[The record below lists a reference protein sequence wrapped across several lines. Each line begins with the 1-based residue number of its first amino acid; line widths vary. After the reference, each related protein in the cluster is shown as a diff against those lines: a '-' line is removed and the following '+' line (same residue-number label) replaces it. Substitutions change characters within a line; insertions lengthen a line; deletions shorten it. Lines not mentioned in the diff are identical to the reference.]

1 MCSHQDYR
9 RSREKVAAD
18 SKLFLPGR
26 SRGPLAR
33 PPGARRSSARGSSN
47 VHTVIKAG
55 TTSVRPRRIS
65 GVDAARGLALLG
77 MMSVHAL
84 PTISEPGQDASWAG
98 LLFTGRPSA
107 LFAMLAGVG
116 LSLLSGGAG
125 RPHSGAQLAG
135 DRKAVAGRALVVV
148 VIGLLLAS
156 LNSGVAIIL
165 VHYGLLFLL
174 ALPFLRLGAVP
185 LFALAGAWVA
195 AAPVAFWWLHNDL
208 RSSWEGFPDIW
219 RLWHS
224 PGVAD
229 LANPSVL
236 GMDLALTGYY
246 PLLLWPAYLF
256 TGMAIG
262 RLQLHRAPTALKL
275 AGIGLVLAAT
285 SYAVHLWMLWQ
296 SSLIPELAARYG
308 WSSAE
313 MRAELLVGTFQVPL
327 VTEDLW
333 FLLATPHEGSTMDLI
348 HTIGTSMLVLGLC
361 LLVAEK
367 LRWLLAPLIGAG
379 SMPLTLYVAH
389 IVVLHF
395 WRGAPVPDF
404 LTFLT
409 EYSPMEMLMILII
422 GALGAGLLRFIL
434 RRRGPLEAL
443 AHAAGNAVAGR

>member
-1 MCSHQDYR
+1 M
-9 RSREKVAAD
+9 
-18 SKLFLPGR
+18 GR
-26 SRGPLAR
+26 HRG
-33 PPGARRSSARGSSN
+33 GSN
-47 VHTVIKAG
+47 VRAVNKAG
-55 TTSVRPRRIS
+55 TTSLRTRRIS

-77 MMSVHAL
+77 MMTVHAL
-84 PTISEPGQDASWAG
+84 PTITESGQEASWAG

-125 RPHSGAQLAG
+125 RGHAGAQLAG
-135 DRKAVAGRALVVV
+135 DRKAIAMRAVIVVLIGLVV
-148 VIGLLLAS
+148 AS

-208 RSSWEGFPDIW
+208 RGSWEGFPDTW

-229 LANPSVL
+229 LFTPSLL

-262 RLQLHRAPTALKL
+262 RLQLQRAPTALRL
-275 AGIGLVLAAT
+275 AVVGLGLAAL

-296 SSLIPELAARYG
+296 SPLVPELAARYG
-308 WSSAE
+308 WSSPE
-313 MRAELLVGTFQVPL
+313 MRAELMVGTFQVPL

-333 FLLATPHEGSTMDLI
+333 FLLTTPHQGSTMDLI

-379 SMPLTLYVAH
+379 AMPLTLYVAH
-389 IVVLHF
+389 LVVLHF
-395 WRGAPVPDF
+395 WRGTPVPDF

-409 EYSPMEMLMILII
+409 EYSPMQMTLILIV
-422 GALGAGLLRFIL
+422 GALGAGLLRFVL

-443 AHAAGNAVAGR
+443 THAAGNAAAGR

>member
-1 MCSHQDYR
+1 M
-9 RSREKVAAD
+9 
-18 SKLFLPGR
+18 
-26 SRGPLAR
+26 
-33 PPGARRSSARGSSN
+33 
-47 VHTVIKAG
+47 IKAG
-55 TTSVRPRRIS
+55 PTSSRLRRIS

-77 MMSVHAL
+77 MMTVHVL
-84 PTISEPGQDASWAG
+84 PTISEPANDASWTG

-116 LSLLSGGAG
+116 LSLLTGGGG
-125 RPHSGAQLAG
+125 RAHSGAQLAG
-135 DRKAVAGRALVVV
+135 DRKAIAVRALIVV
-148 VIGLLLAS
+148 VIGLLVAA

-195 AAPVAFWWLHNDL
+195 AAPAAFWWLHNDL
-208 RSSWEGFPDIW
+208 RSSWEGFPDMW

-229 LANPSVL
+229 LANPAVL

-246 PLLLWPAYLF
+246 PLLIWPAYLF

-262 RLQLHRAPTALKL
+262 RLQLQRAPVALKL
-275 AGIGLVLAAT
+275 AGIGLGLAVV

-296 SSLIPELAARYG
+296 STLIPELAARYG

-313 MRAELLVGTFQVPL
+313 VRAELLVGTYQIPL
-327 VTEDLW
+327 VNEDLW
-333 FLLATPHEGSTMDLI
+333 FLLGTPHQGSTMDLI
-348 HTIGTSMLVLGLC
+348 HTIGTSMLVLGVC
-361 LLVAEK
+361 LLAAEK

-379 SMPLTLYVAH
+379 AMPLTLYVAH
-389 IVVLHF
+389 LVVLHF
-395 WRGAPVPDF
+395 WRGTQVPDF

-409 EYSPMEMLMILII
+409 EYSPAQMLMLMVI
-422 GALGAGLLRFIL
+422 GALGAGLLRFML

-443 AHAAGNAVAGR
+443 AHAAGNAAAGR

>member
-1 MCSHQDYR
+1 M
-9 RSREKVAAD
+9 
-18 SKLFLPGR
+18 
-26 SRGPLAR
+26 
-33 PPGARRSSARGSSN
+33 
-47 VHTVIKAG
+47 IKAG
-55 TTSVRPRRIS
+55 TTSAHSRRIS

-77 MMSVHAL
+77 MMTVHVL
-84 PTISEPGQDASWAG
+84 PTISDSGQDASWAG

-116 LSLLSGGAG
+116 LALLTGGAG
-125 RPHSGAQLAG
+125 RGHSGAQLAG
-135 DRKAVAGRALVVV
+135 YRKAIAVRALLVV
-148 VIGLLLAS
+148 VIGLLVAA

-185 LFALAGAWVA
+185 LFTLAGAWVA
-195 AAPVAFWWLHNDL
+195 AAPVAYWWLHNDL
-208 RSSWEGFPDIW
+208 RSSWEGFPDMW

-229 LANPSVL
+229 LANPTLL

-246 PLLLWPAYLF
+246 PLLLWPAYLL

-262 RLQLHRAPTALKL
+262 RLQLQRTSTALRL
-275 AGIGLVLAAT
+275 AGTGLGLAAA
-285 SYAVHLWMLWQ
+285 SYAVHLWMLFQ
-296 SSLIPELAARYG
+296 STLVPELAARYG
-308 WSSAE
+308 WSNAE
-313 MRAELLVGTFQVPL
+313 IRAELMVGTFQIPL

-333 FLLATPHEGSTMDLI
+333 FLLATPHQGSTMDLI

-361 LLVAEK
+361 LLVAER

-379 SMPLTLYVAH
+379 AMPLTLYVAH
-389 IVVLHF
+389 LVVIHF

-409 EYSPMEMLMILII
+409 EYSPMQMLTLMII

-443 AHAAGNAVAGR
+443 THAAGNAAAGR

>member
-1 MCSHQDYR
+1 MIQ
-9 RSREKVAAD
+9 
-18 SKLFLPGR
+18 
-26 SRGPLAR
+26 
-33 PPGARRSSARGSSN
+33 
-47 VHTVIKAG
+47 AG
-55 TTSVRPRRIS
+55 TTSAHSRRIS

-77 MMSVHAL
+77 MMTVHVL
-84 PTISEPGQDASWAG
+84 PTISDSGQDASWAG

-116 LSLLSGGAG
+116 LALLTGGAG
-125 RPHSGAQLAG
+125 RGHSGAQLVG
-135 DRKAVAGRALVVV
+135 DRKAIAVRALLVV
-148 VIGLLLAS
+148 VIGLLVAA

-185 LFALAGAWVA
+185 LFTLAGAWVA
-195 AAPVAFWWLHNDL
+195 AAPVAYWWLHNDL
-208 RSSWEGFPDIW
+208 RSSWEGFPDMW

-229 LANPSVL
+229 LANPALL

-262 RLQLHRAPTALKL
+262 RLQLQRTSTALRL
-275 AGIGLVLAAT
+275 AGTGLGLAAA
-285 SYAVHLWMLWQ
+285 SYAVHLWMLFQ
-296 SSLIPELAARYG
+296 STLVPELAARYG
-308 WSSAE
+308 WSNAE
-313 MRAELLVGTFQVPL
+313 IRAELMVGTFQISL

-333 FLLATPHEGSTMDLI
+333 FLLATPHQGSTMDLI

-361 LLVAEK
+361 LLVAER

-379 SMPLTLYVAH
+379 AMPLTLYVAH
-389 IVVLHF
+389 LVVIHF

-409 EYSPMEMLMILII
+409 EYSPMQMLTLMII

-443 AHAAGNAVAGR
+443 THAAGNAAAGR

>member
-1 MCSHQDYR
+1 M
-9 RSREKVAAD
+9 
-18 SKLFLPGR
+18 
-26 SRGPLAR
+26 
-33 PPGARRSSARGSSN
+33 
-47 VHTVIKAG
+47 IKAG
-55 TTSVRPRRIS
+55 TASAHSRRVS

-77 MMSVHAL
+77 MMTVHVL
-84 PTISEPGQDASWAG
+84 PTISDSGQDASWAG

-116 LSLLSGGAG
+116 LALLTGGAG
-125 RPHSGAQLAG
+125 RGHSGAQLAG
-135 DRKAVAGRALVVV
+135 DRKAIAVRALLVV
-148 VIGLLLAS
+148 VIGLLVAA

-185 LFALAGAWVA
+185 LFTLAGAWVA
-195 AAPVAFWWLHNDL
+195 AAPVAYWWLHNDL
-208 RSSWEGFPDIW
+208 RSSWEGFPDMW

-229 LANPSVL
+229 LANPALL

-262 RLQLHRAPTALKL
+262 RLQLQRTSTALRL
-275 AGIGLVLAAT
+275 AGTGLGLAAA
-285 SYAVHLWMLWQ
+285 SYAVHLWMLFQ
-296 SSLIPELAARYG
+296 STLVPELAARYG
-308 WSSAE
+308 WSNAE
-313 MRAELLVGTFQVPL
+313 IRAELMVGTFQIPL

-333 FLLATPHEGSTMDLI
+333 FLLATPHQGSTMDLI

-361 LLVAEK
+361 LLVAER

-379 SMPLTLYVAH
+379 AMPLTLYVAH
-389 IVVLHF
+389 LVVIHF

-404 LTFLT
+404 LTSLT
-409 EYSPMEMLMILII
+409 EYSPMQMLTLMII

-443 AHAAGNAVAGR
+443 THAAGNAAAGR

>member
-1 MCSHQDYR
+1 M
-9 RSREKVAAD
+9 
-18 SKLFLPGR
+18 
-26 SRGPLAR
+26 
-33 PPGARRSSARGSSN
+33 
-47 VHTVIKAG
+47 IKAG
-55 TTSVRPRRIS
+55 STSARPRRLS

-77 MMSVHAL
+77 MISVHVL
-84 PTISEPGQDASWAG
+84 PTISASGEDASWAG
-98 LLFTGRPSA
+98 LFFTGRPSA

-116 LSLLSGGAG
+116 LSLLTGGAG
-125 RPHSGAQLAG
+125 RGHSGTRLAG
-135 DRKAVAGRALVVV
+135 DRKAIAVRALLVV
-148 VIGLLLAS
+148 VIGLLVAS

-185 LFALAGAWVA
+185 LFVLAGAWVA

-208 RSSWEGFPDIW
+208 RASWEGFPDTY

-229 LANPSVL
+229 LADPVLL

-262 RLQLHRAPTALKL
+262 RLQLQRVPTALKL
-275 AGIGLVLAAT
+275 VGVGLVMAVV
-285 SYAVHLWMLWQ
+285 SYLVHLWMLFQ
-296 SSLIPELAARYG
+296 SPLIPELAARYG

-313 MRAELLVGTFQVPL
+313 MRAELEVGTYQIPL

-361 LLVAEK
+361 LLVAER

-379 SMPLTLYVAH
+379 AMPLTLYVAH
-389 IVVLHF
+389 LVVIHF
-395 WRGAPVPDF
+395 WRGTAVPDF
-404 LTFLT
+404 LTFLRD
-409 EYSPMEMLMILII
+409 YPPMQMLLILIV
-422 GALGAGLLRFIL
+422 GALAAGLLRFIL

-443 AHAAGNAVAGR
+443 THAAGNAAAGR